1 MQKINPRKNMYSYSP
16 YIRENVDFLKQ
27 LAATKSDR
35 KKNALLL
42 QATSD
47 QILAIVEICA
57 NVLKYNFSLTGKQ
70 KRKLAKFADYYRA
83 LSRART
89 ERSARN
95 RLQQGSGVALA
106 AILAPIVGALAERLI
121 QKVTGGQ

>member
-1 MQKINPRKNMYSYSP
+1 MIDGGEIGKKMYSYSP
-16 YIRENVDFLKQ
+16 YVRENVEFLKQ
-27 LAATKSDR
+27 LAGTKSDR

-106 AILAPIVGALAERLI
+106 AILAPIVGALAEHLI
-121 QKVTGGQ
+121 QKVRGG

>member
-1 MQKINPRKNMYSYSP
+1 MYSYSP

-47 QILAIVEICA
+47 QILA
-57 NVLKYNFSLTGKQ
+57 
-70 KRKLAKFADYYRA
+70 
-83 LSRART
+83 
-89 ERSARN
+89 
-95 RLQQGSGVALA
+95 
-106 AILAPIVGALAERLI
+106 PIVSHLKMLHSFSRSYI
-121 QKVTGGQ
+121 RMISRWMGGKR

>member
-1 MQKINPRKNMYSYSP
+1 MYSYSP

-27 LAATKSDR
+27 LAANKSDR

-57 NVLKYNFSLTGKQ
+57 NVLKYNFSLTEKQ

>member
-1 MQKINPRKNMYSYSP
+1 MYSYSP

-27 LAATKSDR
+27 LGATKSDR

-57 NVLKYNFSLTGKQ
+57 NVLKFNFSLTGKQ

>member
-1 MQKINPRKNMYSYSP
+1 MNYINKMYSYSP
-16 YIRENVDFLKQ
+16 YIRDNVDFLKQ

-35 KKNALLL
+35 KKNSLLL